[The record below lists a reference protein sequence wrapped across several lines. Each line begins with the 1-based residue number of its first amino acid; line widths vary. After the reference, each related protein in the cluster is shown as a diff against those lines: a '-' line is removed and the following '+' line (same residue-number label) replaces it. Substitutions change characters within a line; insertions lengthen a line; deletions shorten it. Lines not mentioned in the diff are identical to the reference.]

1 MIACPHAR
9 WFLLALN
16 KHDTTAKML
25 YFAIVE
31 FQRVLSSMS
40 YHQQYKT
47 CCETGIKTTPG
58 RNRLR
63 APIHALGK
71 PEAEKIIDYT
81 SLNKIDLIVMRTGG
95 HNLNSKG

>member
-47 CCETGIKTTPG
+47 YCETGIKTTPG
-58 RNRLR
+58 KSPSSSYSRTR
-63 APIHALGK
+63 K
-71 PEAEKIIDYT
+71 TEAEKIIDYT

>member
-47 CCETGIKTTPG
+47 YW
-58 RNRLR
+58 RV
-63 APIHALGK
+63 ALK
-71 PEAEKIIDYT
+71 QHHVEIAFELLFT
-81 SLNKIDLIVMRTGG
+81 
-95 HNLNSKG
+95 H

>member
-1 MIACPHAR
+1 MKFLDSCNNLHDCLSSFPLVFAR
-9 WFLLALN
+9 LN

-47 CCETGIKTTPG
+47 YCESGIKTTPG

-81 SLNKIDLIVMRTGG
+81 SLNKLDLM
-95 HNLNSKG
+95 